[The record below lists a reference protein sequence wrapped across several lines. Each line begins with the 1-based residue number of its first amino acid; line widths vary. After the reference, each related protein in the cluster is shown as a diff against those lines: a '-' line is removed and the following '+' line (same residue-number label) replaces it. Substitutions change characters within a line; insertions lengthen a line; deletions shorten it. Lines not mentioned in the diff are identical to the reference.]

1 MQRRRSNLARIPTC
15 LRGDGHVTT
24 ISSALN
30 RADRL
35 SSYDG
40 MMLELPK
47 QHELGR
53 VGIELI
59 AYSHWTDDPDLNL
72 PRFNIIG
79 SELEAAAHSQL

>member
-1 MQRRRSNLARIPTC
+1 
-15 LRGDGHVTT
+15 
-24 ISSALN
+24 
-30 RADRL
+30 
-35 SSYDG
+35 